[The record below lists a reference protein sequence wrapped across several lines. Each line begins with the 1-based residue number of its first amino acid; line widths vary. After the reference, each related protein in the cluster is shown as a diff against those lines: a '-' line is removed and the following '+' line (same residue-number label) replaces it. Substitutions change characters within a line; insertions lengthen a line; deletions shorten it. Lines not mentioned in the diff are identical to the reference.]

1 MCLAFSGVIDSP
13 YIYQFTKFD
22 LNRMLVMDF
31 SGLFVRLFGGS
42 QEPTVLIVMTSI
54 FFRA

>member
-13 YIYQFTKFD
+13 CIYHFTKFD

-31 SGLFVRLFGGS
+31 GGLFVSLFGGS
-42 QEPTVLIVMTSI
+42 LELTVFIGMT
-54 FFRA
+54 